1 MKKLFAIISAVIL
14 FSCCEPSEKKKI
26 VPTNVVFTIENIE
39 AVKDSS
45 GIFSKYH
52 ITFQDTLFD
61 TDIPSVQSASFSII
75 DTSGK
80 YNANQKLI
88 LTLQPDTSTENY

>member
-1 MKKLFAIISAVIL
+1 MKKILSILSAVIL
-14 FSCCEPSEKKKI
+14 FSCCVPSEKKKI

-61 TDIPSVQSASFSII
+61 TNIPSVQSVSFYMI

-80 YNANQKLI
+80 YNANDKLV
-88 LTLQPDTSTENY
+88 LTIQPDTSIEN